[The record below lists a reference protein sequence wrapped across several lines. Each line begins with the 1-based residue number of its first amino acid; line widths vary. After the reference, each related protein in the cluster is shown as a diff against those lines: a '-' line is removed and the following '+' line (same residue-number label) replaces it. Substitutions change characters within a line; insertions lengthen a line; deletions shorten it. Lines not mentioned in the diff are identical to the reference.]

1 MIAMKAAA
9 REGTRLAAGP
19 LALAAFFLPWGA
31 GPGPLAATD
40 FSGPSLVAFAGRLQ
54 ILDLPPGWHAAL
66 LTVRI
71 AVLGVAIAA
80 TWRTLLALI
89 APRHR
94 LYGVSGGYLAGAAVA
109 VIAVRLAISG
119 PAMPPAGVL
128 LLAAAAVLIAAGPIV
143 HRARRLAGGVRPP
156 RWSARPRAARAPSL
170 PSG

>member
-9 REGTRLAAGP
+9 REGARLAAGP

-54 ILDLPPGWHAAL
+54 ILDLPPAWHAAL

-71 AVLGVAIAA
+71 AVLGVAITA

-109 VIAVRLAISG
+109 LLAVRLAISV
-119 PAMPPAGVL
+119 PATPPAGVL
-128 LLAAAAVLIAAGPIV
+128 LLAAAAVLIAAGPIA
-143 HRARRLAGGVRPP
+143 HRVGCIAAGLRLP
-156 RWSARPRAARAPSL
+156 RWNARPRAARAPSL